1 MSMYSLIPNSTVN
14 EIDTAIDANVFFDS
28 SSIVKEIIEFEEVPQ
43 LHPIPCNWY
52 QSMNCILF
60 HVIDTIVSFILNWI
74 KEIMLSRISCSSNW
88 GTTWIA
94 SYSMW
99 LIPLVPFI
107 PNWIVSDNVIPAQ
120 LLLQL
125 RNSMNCIL
133 FLVIDTIVSFDSQLN
148 WKW

>member
-1 MSMYSLIPNSTVN
+1 
-14 EIDTAIDANVFFDS
+14 
-28 SSIVKEIIEFEEVPQ
+28 